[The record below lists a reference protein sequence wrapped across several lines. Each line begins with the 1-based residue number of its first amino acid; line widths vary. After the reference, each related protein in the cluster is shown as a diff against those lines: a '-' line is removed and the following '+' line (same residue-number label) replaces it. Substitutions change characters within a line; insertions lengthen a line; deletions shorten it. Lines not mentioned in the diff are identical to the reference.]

1 MGQENG
7 GHQSARVGVLFVGI
21 FARLVA
27 GLSSSNLKL
36 RRSDYVSPMHSTPK
50 LRECYYLMQHNMSAY
65 EGEACHHNPLS
76 IFLVHTFGK
85 ALNHPVYGDFSFLVL
100 FILLDVLSGYLLF
113 SFGNH
118 IVGTVKRG
126 ERREDAT
133 DGGGFIFHNEL
144 SKLSAG
150 FKAILPT
157 VMFAVALLHP
167 YAILSCGALSTG
179 GVSRFLLVC
188 ALNSVGVKN
197 HLLAVLFG
205 ALAAFQ
211 DLSVLTVLLPLFIC
225 LAKEKVADDDGVRRG
240 RGGEGGRR
248 VGGEVVQINWSA
260 LVSTIF
266 ATGCLFFVFSYVF
279 SLLLWERQ
287 DDRVHSA
294 AFLWRL
300 SFGDNA
306 PNAGLCWYFFAEVFD
321 RFKQYFVFAFNAF
334 PFTLVIPLCIYFLDR
349 PLTLISCML
358 VITSIVTPYTN
369 FSDLVLPA
377 ALFPACSNSKHGL
390 QLYFVSFIGICVT
403 SIMVPVMSHKWLVA
417 GSANAN
423 YLYNQNLAFCMLHLI
438 LVSRTAFTKDR
449 SSSLPEKEKSD

>member
-1 MGQENG
+1 MFKIQLLLFYSCSTDSFTCVFFCFAFNGIPYNIYSLQVIVQHGMGQENG

-240 RGGEGGRR
+240 RGGGGGRWYKSIGAR
-248 VGGEVVQINWSA
+248 WYRRYSRRAVYFSCSPTCFRCCCGRGK
-260 LVSTIF
+260 TI
-266 ATGCLFFVFSYVF
+266 GC
-279 SLLLWERQ
+279 
-287 DDRVHSA
+287 
-294 AFLWRL
+294 
-300 SFGDNA
+300 
-306 PNAGLCWYFFAEVFD
+306 
-321 RFKQYFVFAFNAF
+321 
-334 PFTLVIPLCIYFLDR
+334 TR
-349 PLTLISCML
+349 PLSCG
-358 VITSIVTPYTN
+358 
-369 FSDLVLPA
+369 A
-377 ALFPACSNSKHGL
+377 
-390 QLYFVSFIGICVT
+390 
-403 SIMVPVMSHKWLVA
+403 
-417 GSANAN
+417 
-423 YLYNQNLAFCMLHLI
+423 
-438 LVSRTAFTKDR
+438 
-449 SSSLPEKEKSD
+449 